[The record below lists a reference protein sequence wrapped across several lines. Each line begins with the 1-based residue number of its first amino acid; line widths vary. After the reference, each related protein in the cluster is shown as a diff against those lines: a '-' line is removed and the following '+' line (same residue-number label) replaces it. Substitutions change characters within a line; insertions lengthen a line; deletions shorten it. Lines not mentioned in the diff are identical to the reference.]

1 MKLFPVSIAR
11 MHALVSVVVAFLF
24 FAMFHYQWGIAK
36 TSIMSIGVSISFF
49 VFFSTKYIRRI
60 IRDRNDFPQ
69 EWRQILESRIDF
81 YRKLSESDK
90 QKFERDI
97 RIFMDE
103 QRIYALRGQVVSDEI
118 KLLIAA
124 SAAILGFGLPEWEW
138 PDLRDI
144 LVYPSGFNE
153 EYGLK
158 DDYPI
163 RGMVHRQGPIIFSEK
178 DLKMGFISSGTGYH
192 VGLHEMAHVLDMANG
207 QADGVPVG
215 MDWMVTAPWVKVMA
229 DRIQK
234 VRRGECQKILRDYA
248 GVDEAEFFAVAV
260 EVFFQRPAELAIQD
274 PELYKLLKS
283 YFRVDPEK
291 PVSAE
296 VL

>member
-1 MKLFPVSIAR
+1 
-11 MHALVSVVVAFLF
+11 
-24 FAMFHYQWGIAK
+24 
-36 TSIMSIGVSISFF
+36 
-49 VFFSTKYIRRI
+49 
-60 IRDRNDFPQ
+60 
-69 EWRQILESRIDF
+69 
-81 YRKLSESDK
+81 
-90 QKFERDI
+90 
-97 RIFMDE
+97 
-103 QRIYALRGQVVSDEI
+103 
-118 KLLIAA
+118 
-124 SAAILGFGLPEWEW
+124 
-138 PDLRDI
+138 
-144 LVYPSGFNE
+144 
-153 EYGLK
+153 
-158 DDYPI
+158 
-163 RGMVHRQGPIIFSEK
+163 
-178 DLKMGFISSGTGYH
+178 MGFISSGTGYH

-207 QADGVPVG
+207 QADGVPFG

-260 EVFFQRPAELAIQD
+260 EGLFQRPAELAIQD

>member
-1 MKLFPVSIAR
+1 MKLFPVSIMR
-11 MHALVSVVVAFLF
+11 MHILVSGIVAFSF
-24 FAMFHYQWGIAK
+24 FAMFNSYWGTGKTSGAALIAGIA
-36 TSIMSIGVSISFF
+36 FF
-49 VFFSTKYIRRI
+49 MFFSSKYIRRI
-60 IRDRNDFPQ
+60 YRDRREFPD
-69 EWRQILESRIDF
+69 EWRHILDSRVDF

-90 QKFERDI
+90 RLFERDI

-103 QRIYALRGQVVSDEI
+103 QRIYALKGRDVADEI

-153 EYGLK
+153 EYSLK
-158 DDYPI
+158 EDYPI

-178 DLKMGFISSGTGYH
+178 DLKMGFLTSGTGYH

-207 QADGVPVG
+207 EADGVPVG

-260 EVFFQRPAELAIQD
+260 EVFFQRPAELAAQD
-274 PELYKLLKS
+274 PELYKLLQS
-283 YFRVDPEK
+283 YFRIDPEK
-291 PVSAE
+291 PVSGE
-296 VL
+296 G